1 MPAIA
6 SCQSPIFC
14 LQELIVGLPPR
25 PSALLRPVFAARQR
39 YVEDVVGTP
48 TLRRRSTGYWSH
60 PFNPELTL
68 AATRGY
74 KPRLVFL
81 SDYSS

>member
-1 MPAIA
+1 CKNL
-6 SCQSPIFC
+6 SSDC
-14 LQELIVGLPPR
+14 R
-25 PSALLRPVFAARQR
+25 PDQARSYGPVFTARQR

-81 SDYSS
+81 SDFSS